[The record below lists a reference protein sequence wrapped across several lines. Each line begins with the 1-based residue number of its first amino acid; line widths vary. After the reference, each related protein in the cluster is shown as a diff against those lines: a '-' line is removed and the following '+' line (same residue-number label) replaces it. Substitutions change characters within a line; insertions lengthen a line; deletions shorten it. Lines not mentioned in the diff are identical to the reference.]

1 MEIGR
6 IGKKY
11 ADNNY
16 SNEKIM
22 KKWDHVYGKVLNELE
37 NFNQA

>member
-1 MEIGR
+1 MEIGQ

-11 ADNNY
+11 AEKNY

-22 KKWDHVYGKVLNELE
+22 KKWDNVYGKVLRDLN
-37 NFNQA
+37 NFNRV